1 MISAVPTSL
10 QACPARSLARLAWKG
25 PSAALTSQPRFPAR
39 SRLCRVSKYLVTYLC
54 RAFKIRSRRRLESL
68 PIHGAYIAVFFDLRH
83 FLAARPH
90 HSERACKRC
99 LRPGGTPSHDET
111 ATSVRASRRRTFAQA
126 AAQRFVASISQE
138 SLPCVSLH
146 ALRHHRLR
154 RCAARPAA
162 LTGWALLAGLPMI
175 RCGCRWWPAQ
185 AGHQR
190 RTGERT
196 RFALI
201 RLTYRSQISELALC
215 SFFSSAARGRAPFGA
230 EGSS

>member
-1 MISAVPTSL
+1 MSTI
-10 QACPARSLARLAWKG
+10 CN
-25 PSAALTSQPRFPAR
+25 
-39 SRLCRVSKYLVTYLC
+39 
-54 RAFKIRSRRRLESL
+54 
-68 PIHGAYIAVFFDLRH
+68 IAVFFDLRH

-138 SLPCVSLH
+138 SLPSTSEH

-162 LTGWALLAGLPMI
+162 LTGWALLAGCRDPLWLPY
-175 RCGCRWWPAQ
+175 G
-185 AGHQR
+185 G
-190 RTGERT
+190 
-196 RFALI
+196 L
-201 RLTYRSQISELALC
+201 LKLAT
-215 SFFSSAARGRAPFGA
+215 SAVRASARGLLSLGSHIAHKSVSLPSAHFFLPLRGA
-230 EGSS
+230 GRLSAQKGCS